1 MFCNELKELKDSIVS
16 KHNELRAKVANGQEE
31 QGVDGAQPKAAN
43 MMELVW
49 SDELAEVAQRYHL
62 MNRIT
67 CFIIYFFQLYI
78 HVEILISYACNYKDG
93 LTNVLVLMTITD
105 EQRNFQA

>member
-1 MFCNELKELKDSIVS
+1 
-16 KHNELRAKVANGQEE
+16 
-31 QGVDGAQPKAAN
+31 

-67 CFIIYFFQLYI
+67 CIIMYFFQLYI

-93 LTNVLVLMTITD
+93 
-105 EQRNFQA
+105 

>member
-1 MFCNELKELKDSIVS
+1 M
-16 KHNELRAKVANGQEE
+16 ANGQEE

-62 MNRIT
+62 LIHIT
-67 CFIIYFFQLYI
+67 CFIIYFY
-78 HVEILISYACNYKDG
+78 YNC
-93 LTNVLVLMTITD
+93 TLM
-105 EQRNFQA
+105 

>member
-62 MNRIT
+62 MNHIT
-67 CFIIYFFQLYI
+67 CFMIYFLLVQLYI
-78 HVEILISYACNYKDG
+78 HVEMLTSYACNYKDG
-93 LTNVLVLMTITD
+93 
-105 EQRNFQA
+105 

>member
-1 MFCNELKELKDSIVS
+1 M
-16 KHNELRAKVANGQEE
+16 ANGQEE

-49 SDELAEVAQRYHL
+49 SDELAEVAQRYHI

-67 CFIIYFFQLYI
+67 CITTYFQLYI
-78 HVEILISYACNYKDG
+78 HVEILISYAGNYKDG
-93 LTNVLVLMTITD
+93 
-105 EQRNFQA
+105 

>member
-1 MFCNELKELKDSIVS
+1 MNIGEIDKSWNYFQLFCNELKELKDSIVS

-62 MNRIT
+62 MNHIT
-67 CFIIYFFQLYI
+67 CFTIYFLQLYI
-78 HVEILISYACNYKDG
+78 HVEILTSYACNYKDG
-93 LTNVLVLMTITD
+93 
-105 EQRNFQA
+105 